1 MIHLEMKNNPSAV
14 ACLAQAGVSNV
25 HVFICVCGCR
35 SSSLW
40 MWPRDLL
47 VRGWE
52 PRVEWLTLE
61 NTLTR
66 PGNKNKVTLTR
77 INTII
82 FVGGENM
89 HISAEVQQPSLH
101 LHTLRWIV

>member
-1 MIHLEMKNNPSAV
+1 
-14 ACLAQAGVSNV
+14 
-25 HVFICVCGCR
+25 
-35 SSSLW
+35 
-40 MWPRDLL
+40 MWPQDLL

-66 PGNKNKVTLTR
+66 PGNTNKVTLTR

-82 FVGGENM
+82 LVGGV

-101 LHTLRWIV
+101 LHTLRWTV